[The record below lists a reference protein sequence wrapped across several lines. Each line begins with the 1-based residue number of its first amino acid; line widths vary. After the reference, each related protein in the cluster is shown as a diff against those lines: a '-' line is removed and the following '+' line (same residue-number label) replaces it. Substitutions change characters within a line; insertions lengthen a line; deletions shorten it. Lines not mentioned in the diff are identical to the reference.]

1 MLPREVRAIFWQK
14 LRLLF
19 STEALRVHIDHKAR
33 PRFRGDNISV
43 LIRINDKRVLAI
55 HEFQQN
61 TILYMTSRTD
71 SERVRVSLFLLG
83 TSSHVFVHLDYCTL
97 DHSRLCNR
105 YR

>member
-14 LRLLF
+14 LRLLY

-33 PRFRGDNISV
+33 PRFRGDSISV

-61 TILYMTSRTD
+61 TVLYMNSRTD
-71 SERVRVSLFLLG
+71 SEKVTLFLLG
-83 TSSHVFVHLDYCTL
+83 ISSHVLVHMNYYTL
-97 DHSRLCNR
+97 DHSRICNR
-105 YR
+105 